1 MLKSIP
7 KFRGTNPVGILLNFY
22 EDLGWD
28 REKTLDPTKV
38 KMNKV
43 DRQELYDKMVQIGQM
58 IGIEREGIGLVMLD
72 KGPSVD
78 DTVPKGKVLWTKKTL
93 KTIKNER

>member
-1 MLKSIP
+1 MLKNIP
-7 KFRGTNPVGILLNFY
+7 EFRGTNPLDILLNFY

-28 REKTLDPTKV
+28 RENMLDPTKV

-58 IGIEREGIGLVMLD
+58 IGIEREGIGFVMIN
-72 KGPSVD
+72 KGPSGD
-78 DTVPKGKVLWTKKTL
+78 DSVPKGKVLW
-93 KTIKNER
+93 ED